1 MLYALTVRSFD
12 ESERKRVADVVRKAY
27 LEEKQSLA
35 WTVGT
40 IALGPLR
47 GESLRTVLDEVE
59 SVREMDERKL
69 QRLNQLV
76 VELKNKA
83 LL

>member
-1 MLYALTVRSFD
+1 MTVRSFD
-12 ESERKRVADVVRKAY
+12 ESERKRVGDIIRKAY

-40 IALGPLR
+40 IASSPVR
-47 GESLRTVLDEVE
+47 GESLRAILDELAG
-59 SVREMDERKL
+59 SGLDENKL
-69 QRLNQLV
+69 QKLNQLTA
-76 VELKNKA
+76 ELESKR

>member
-1 MLYALTVRSFD
+1 MTVRSFD
-12 ESERKRVADVVRKAY
+12 ESERKRIGDIIRKAY

-40 IALGPLR
+40 IASSTLR
-47 GESLRTVLDEVE
+47 GESLRVIIDEVAG
-59 SVREMDERKL
+59 SLNDTKL
-69 QRLNQLV
+69 QKLMQLV
-76 VELKNKA
+76 KELESKC